1 MIKFRLSIFLGGI
14 VTLVSFFLIGLNFNN
29 QSSSYIKNL
38 ISFNRRKVLR
48 KYLLPYQTISAQEN
62 TISYLEEDNFQLLK
76 LEKEKKES
84 GTDIKI
90 KESIQKLPD
99 NKIIKKYKLISGFYA
114 GINNF
119 FPGTGFIDFHKNNI
133 VVLSSRGLIAFRN
146 EINNDKENF
155 KQIQNNINEFINNEQ
170 FKKYRWFSIKDLLI
184 YKDKIFVSYTEE
196 IKDNCWNTSI
206 IVGDLNYKKIQF
218 KKLYSPKDCI
228 HSQNNVDGEF
238 NAHQSGGRIIAIDEN
253 NILLTK
259 GEFRTRTL
267 AQNTKSFNGK
277 IININLLNKNYKILS
292 MGHRNPQGL
301 YFDKKNNFILETE
314 HGPAGGDEI
323 NLIEL
328 DNENKNKIQN
338 YGWPIASYGEHYGGK
353 VKKNKKKYKKY
364 PLHKSHSDY
373 GFIEPLK
380 SFVPSIGISEIVKTK
395 NNTYVVSSLK
405 DKSIYFF
412 KLNKKREITNLKRV
426 EIGERIRD
434 LIYKDHNLYL
444 FLEDTASLGVINL
457 NKKS

>member
-1 MIKFRLSIFLGGI
+1 MIKFRLSILLGGI

-48 KYLLPYQTISAQEN
+48 KYLLPYQTISIQEN

-133 VVLSSRGLIAFRN
+133 VVLSSRGLLAFRN

-353 VKKNKKKYKKY
+353 VKKNNKKYKKY